1 MEVALDE
8 IVRNLYEESWSPKFI
23 EGQRWVECACQ
34 KTLDRNI
41 EDTFCCNRTKNRRI
55 INSKTFDSKNVIIRY
70 QKVARLSQ
78 ILMYL
83 VLHDYHSPSP
93 SRIWTYTICCN
104 TNIHTDIRLTTILE
118 VIFTLFLPST
128 LLVIL
133 QPSDSNLN
141 QGIVA
146 QLY

>member
-8 IVRNLYEESWSPKFI
+8 IVWNLYEESWSPKFI

-55 INSKTFDSKNVIIRY
+55 INSKTFDSKNVIIWEKSCQTFTNSDVFSFAWISFSITFSNMGIYHLLLY
-70 QKVARLSQ
+70 QHTYRHTINCNFRGYFYP
-78 ILMYL
+78 ILTFN
-83 VLHDYHSPSP
+83 VTSNAST
-93 SRIWTYTICCN
+93 IW
-104 TNIHTDIRLTTILE
+104 L
-118 VIFTLFLPST
+118 
-128 LLVIL
+128 
-133 QPSDSNLN
+133 NLN

>member
-1 MEVALDE
+1 MKNKLPDFQNSDVFSFAWLSFS
-8 IVRNLYEESWSPKFI
+8 I
-23 EGQRWVECACQ
+23 
-34 KTLDRNI
+34 
-41 EDTFCCNRTKNRRI
+41 TFWNMDI
-55 INSKTFDSKNVIIRY
+55 YHLLQY
-70 QKVARLSQ
+70 Q
-78 ILMYL
+78 Y
-83 VLHDYHSPSP
+83 
-93 SRIWTYTICCN
+93 TYRHTIY
-104 TNIHTDIRLTTILE
+104 RTTILE